1 MKPLLIFMILL
12 FTAGWAGIQPYHI
25 YDLKKDTIRI
35 TVNGEVETPGEMELP
50 LYSSVGDVLEQ
61 AGLLDDA
68 DTGSLNPQIIL
79 KDHDVLNIPG
89 KSEAVL
95 SKISINTASLE
106 QLCILPGIGESTA
119 RKIIDYRETNGLFRT
134 IDDLTNVK
142 GIGPAKLEKIRDLII
157 L

>member
-1 MKPLLIFMILL
+1 MKPLLIFIVLL
-12 FTAGWAGIQPYHI
+12 FTAGWAGIQPYHV

-35 TVNGEVETPGEMELP
+35 TVNGEVESPGEMELP
-50 LYSSVGDVLEQ
+50 LYSSVGDALEQ

-89 KSEAVL
+89 KSDAL
-95 SKISINTASLE
+95 MSKISINTASLE
-106 QLCILPGIGESTA
+106 QLCILPGIGAGTA
-119 RKIIDYRETNGLFRT
+119 QKIIDYRETNGLFRSV
-134 IDDLTNVK
+134 DELMNVK